1 MKVALVTASSA
12 GLGATIAKHLVQHM
26 RVVINYSSTPDRA
39 NVVLAE
45 LSSLIQYH
53 GGGDE
58 TSQGADGTNSPPRSH
73 AIRAD
78 LSQRSEIQR
87 LVSETV
93 AVMGRLDVVVS
104 NGGWTKIRKFS
115 DLDDNVEEDD
125 WDRCFNINVKS
136 HLYLFHAA
144 KEHLSATDGSFVT
157 TASVAGVKPSGSS
170 LPYAVTKAAQI
181 YLVKCLASISG
192 PRIRVNSVSPGILMT
207 VRISSA
213 QQRSAATELTIRNLQ
228 DWGRQFPE
236 DHLNKAKDATILKR
250 FASLDDVAQQV
261 VILATSTSMTGVNVV
276 IDSGFSI
283 L

>member
-45 LSSLIQYH
+45 LSSLVEHQ
-53 GGGDE
+53 GGDNQPA
-58 TSQGADGTNSPPRSH
+58 QGSDGTKPPPRFH

-78 LSQRSEIQR
+78 LSQRCEIQR

-115 DLDDNVEEDD
+115 DLDDNIEEDD

-170 LPYAVTKAAQI
+170 L
-181 YLVKCLASISG
+181 
-192 PRIRVNSVSPGILMT
+192 
-207 VRISSA
+207 VR
-213 QQRSAATELTIRNLQ
+213 
-228 DWGRQFPE
+228 
-236 DHLNKAKDATILKR
+236 
-250 FASLDDVAQQV
+250 
-261 VILATSTSMTGVNVV
+261 
-276 IDSGFSI
+276 
-283 L
+283 